1 MVNKVLRRGSG
12 VVNVAVAVWHE
23 HQDIRKTHVPQ
34 VCIDV
39 TSVECLGNG
48 LVDPTQ
54 RDYNCGFRRSKGFRR
69 DSIEGTV
76 LVNRMPSRTARIADW
91 LRTCTGA

>member
-1 MVNKVLRRGSG
+1 VEAG

-34 VCIDV
+34 NLVRGIDV
-39 TSVECLGNG
+39 TSVFGNG

-69 DSIEGTV
+69 D
-76 LVNRMPSRTARIADW
+76 P
-91 LRTCTGA
+91 

>member
-34 VCIDV
+34 NLVHRCDERGV
-39 TSVECLGNG
+39 FGNG

-69 DSIEGTV
+69 DSIEGLCSSIGCIAV
-76 LVNRMPSRTARIADW
+76 RTE
-91 LRTCTGA
+91 

>member
-1 MVNKVLRRGSG
+1 VEAG

-34 VCIDV
+34 NLVRGIDV

-48 LVDPTQ
+48 LVDPSVTIIVA
-54 RDYNCGFRRSKGFRR
+54 SAA
-69 DSIEGTV
+69 
-76 LVNRMPSRTARIADW
+76 ARVSAV
-91 LRTCTGA
+91 TP